1 MFYEKFSALCKS
13 RKKTPSAVLEEIGLT
28 RSTASFWKKGSVPSS
43 ENLQKLA
50 EYFGVPTDYLL
61 GTSETIAKT
70 TTRPEA
76 CETIENAEIEASKIR
91 LKKLIECVNAIPKES
106 RNKAIREIAAYTEY
120 TLHKYKNA

>member
-1 MFYEKFSALCKS
+1 MFYEKFIALCQARNMKPTAVADAIGIS
-13 RKKTPSAVLEEIGLT
+13 RMN
-28 RSTASFWKKGSVPSS
+28 ASRWKKGSVPSS
-43 ENLQKLA
+43 KNLQKLA
-50 EYFGVPTDYLL
+50 KYFGVPTDYLL
-61 GTSETIAKT
+61 GTGEAIAKT